1 MKISLLQRHMS
12 DASSN
17 IVDLEESEHEAT
29 SKATTPE
36 KEEPKPSEKVCTNR
50 KPRNRMKFY
59 QFIIACV

>member
-1 MKISLLQRHMS
+1 MS

-17 IVDLEESEHEAT
+17 IVDLEESEHESTT

-36 KEEPKPSEKVCTNR
+36 KEQPKPFEKVFTNR
-50 KPRNRMKFY
+50 KTRNRMKFY

>member
-1 MKISLLQRHMS
+1 MSLLQRHMS

-17 IVDLEESEHEAT
+17 IVELEESEREST

-50 KPRNRMKFY
+50 KPRNGEKYFK
-59 QFIIACV
+59 FIIACV